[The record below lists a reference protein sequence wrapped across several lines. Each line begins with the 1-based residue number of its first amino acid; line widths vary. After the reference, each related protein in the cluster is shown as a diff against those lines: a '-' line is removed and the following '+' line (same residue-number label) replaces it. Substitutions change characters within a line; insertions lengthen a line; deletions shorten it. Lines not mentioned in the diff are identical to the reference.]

1 MTKKYYN
8 RGMKTKIFKK
18 QLTIK
23 TKFNPSNIEDVKAFE
38 NACDILKKQ
47 GVEFEKGIETTATE
61 FGKKL
66 YFRYSL
72 ITDLIIWVIMPLIG
86 LIIFI

>member
-1 MTKKYYN
+1 MINKLFQ
-8 RGMKTKIFKK
+8 R

-23 TKFNPSNIEDVKAFE
+23 TKFNPENIEDVRKFE
-38 NACDILKKQ
+38 EACFILEKE
-47 GVEFEKGIETTATE
+47 GVEFEKGSERVATE

-72 ITDLIIWVIMPLIG
+72 ITDIIIWIVIPIISLIILI
-86 LIIFI
+86 